1 MDKIKVCILMPSHW
15 SGSKGGAELQSMYI
29 TQHLLQK
36 NDVEVHYI
44 CRNFTKAFSSETVHK
59 IPTGLMSKYSY
70 AIDRAYILKTLS
82 EIKPDY
88 IYQRVLCSYTGI
100 AAKFCQKT
108 PTKMIFHIA
117 NSPDVEPQ
125 TLKFSRRFMFDVAE
139 NYYRRYG
146 INNADYIIAQAHY
159 QAESLKQYYHRECA
173 LIMPNISPDII
184 AEKRSARPSKKIIL
198 WVANVK
204 PQKGP
209 EKFLEIAS
217 YFQDRPD
224 LEFHMV
230 GKVSTRY
237 ANQIKQSTTTLK
249 NVVFHGELDVSD
261 VNTLMADAFIFVN
274 TSDFEGF
281 PNTFIQA
288 WLNETPVVSLN
299 VNPDDLIS
307 KHNLGYFCRTQA
319 SLLSTIKRCA
329 DDSQRIAEAGSKCR
343 TFALDYFSLKNAD
356 NLYQLIQED
365 AHSRRCENAIS

>member
-1 MDKIKVCILMPSHW
+1 MPSHW

-29 TQHLLQK
+29 TQYLLQK
-36 NDVEVHYI
+36 HDVEVHYI
-44 CRNFTKAFSSETVHK
+44 CRNFTKPFSSETVHK
-59 IPTGLMSKYSY
+59 IPIRSISKYSY
-70 AIDRAYILKTLS
+70 AIDRNYILKTLS

-100 AAKFCQKT
+100 AAKYCQKT

-125 TLKFSRRFMFDVAE
+125 TLSFSRRFIFDIAE

-146 INNADYIIAQAHY
+146 INNADYIIAQANY
-159 QAESLKQYYHRECA
+159 QADSLRQHYHRECA
-173 LIMPNISPDII
+173 LIMPNISPDIMSK
-184 AEKRSARPSKKIIL
+184 KRSTLPSKKIIL

-209 EKFLEIAS
+209 EKFIEIAS
-217 YFQDRPD
+217 YFQDRAD

-230 GKVSTRY
+230 GKVSTKY
-237 ANQIKQSTTTLK
+237 ANDIKQSTAELN

-261 VNTLMADAFIFVN
+261 VNTLMAEAFIFVN

-299 VNPDDLIS
+299 VNPDNLIS
-307 KHNLGYFCRTQA
+307 EHNLGYFCKTEE
-319 SLLSTIKRCA
+319 SLLSTIKNCA
-329 DDSQRIAEAGSKCR
+329 DNSKRVVKAGTKCR
-343 TFALDYFSLKNAD
+343 TFALNYFSLANAD
-356 NLYQLIQED
+356 NLYQLIQND
-365 AHSRRCENAIS
+365 ALSRRCENAIS